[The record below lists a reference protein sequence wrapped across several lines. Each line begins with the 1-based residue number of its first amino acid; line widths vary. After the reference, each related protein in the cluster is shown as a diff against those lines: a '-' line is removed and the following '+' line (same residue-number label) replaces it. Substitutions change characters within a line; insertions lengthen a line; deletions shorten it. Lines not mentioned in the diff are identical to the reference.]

1 MIIYVDADSCPVRI
15 REIISKAAGNRR
27 VKARF
32 VAARS
37 IPIKSSPWIELIV
50 VEPGQD
56 AADIEIQN
64 MAEPG
69 DMVITR
75 DIPLAA
81 ELVEQGLTVLN
92 DRGTQFTPENIR
104 TRLSERNFMAE
115 LRAMGLES
123 MKDRSFSAREIQAFA
138 SAFDRELTRLLK
150 S

>member
-1 MIIYVDADSCPVRI
+1 MTIYVDADSCPVKV
-15 REIISKAAGNRR
+15 REIISKAAIRR
-27 VKARF
+27 EVQARF

-37 IPIKSSPWIELIV
+37 IPVKTSPWIELIV

-56 AADIEIQN
+56 AADMEIQRL
-64 MAEPG
+64 AEPG

-81 ELVEQGLTVLN
+81 ELVELGLTVLN
-92 DRGTQFTPENIR
+92 DRGTQFTSENIR

-123 MKDRSFSAREIQAFA
+123 MKDRSFSPKEIQAFA

-150 S
+150 E